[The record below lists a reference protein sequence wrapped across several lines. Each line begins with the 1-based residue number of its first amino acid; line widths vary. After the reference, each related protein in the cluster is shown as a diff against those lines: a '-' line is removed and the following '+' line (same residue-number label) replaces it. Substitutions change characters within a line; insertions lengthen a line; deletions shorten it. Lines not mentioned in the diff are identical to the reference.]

1 MNYTEDVERAG
12 EITRMVLPTLS
23 RLGMPVNPVTFGLWY
38 EYYRGTNQQL
48 NAELDALAEGR
59 KVYDPEFV
67 EQLYHEHILT
77 PEVSRLQRAGSE
89 AKRLLTQV
97 LDLFERAGIEVG
109 EYGKMLGDHAEDMRC
124 AESIET
130 ITDMLNG
137 LINETERVYQS
148 NQRFQHQLHDT
159 SEDISLLRQEI
170 AEMREQVSLDP
181 LTGVAN
187 RKLLDDTLE
196 AALLAAQREGQSLC
210 VMMVDIDYFKQINDE
225 HGHLIGDKVIKYV
238 AATLKS
244 MVKGR
249 DLVARYGGEE
259 FAIILEETPQ
269 EGAMALAE
277 KIRRAIESSRLR
289 RTDTGTPIGRVTVS
303 IGIACLQDADSP
315 HDLIDRADRAL
326 YRSKS
331 SGRNRITG
339 CENLDSESEK
349 PNV

>member
-12 EITRMVLPTLS
+12 EITRLVLPTLS

-48 NAELDALAEGR
+48 NAELEALSDGR
-59 KVYDPEFV
+59 TAYDPAFV
-67 EQLYHEHILT
+67 ERLYHEHILT
-77 PEVSRLQRAGSE
+77 PEVARLQRAGAE

-97 LDLFERAGIEVG
+97 LELFERAGVEVG
-109 EYGKMLGDHAEDMRC
+109 EYGKLLDDSAKDMRC
-124 AESIET
+124 EQSIEA
-130 ITDMLNG
+130 ITEMLNG
-137 LINETERVYQS
+137 LLTETERVYES

-196 AALLAAQREGQSLC
+196 AALLAAHREQQSLC
-210 VMMVDIDYFKQINDE
+210 VMMVDIDHFKQINDE

-259 FAIILEETPQ
+259 FAIILEETPR

-277 KIRRAIESSRLR
+277 KIRTAIEGSRLK

-303 IGIACLQDADSP
+303 IGIGCLQDEDAP
-315 HDLIDRADRAL
+315 HHLIDRADRAL
-326 YRSKS
+326 YQSKTA
-331 SGRNRITG
+331 GRNRVTG
-339 CENLDSESEK
+339 CKNLENGPEGG
-349 PNV
+349 